1 MQNIVIWREFI
12 GKSADQIA
20 AEHDLTLADIYAALT
35 YYYDHR
41 EEIDKAIQESNAFI
55 ESLRNQ
61 TPSKLN
67 ENMKNHLEFL

>member
-1 MQNIVIWREFI
+1 MQNIVIWHEFI